1 MRHLEPPTYAR
12 VSKRVSSGAV
22 ARYYQGGRGSGP
34 ASQPR
39 EAAASEVAAVSGGS
53 TWTPKGDREGHYP
66 VVLGRL
72 YAALR
77 VGVMLHVHHSFW
89 RVGSPYNEE
98 MQTMETLT
106 LTLHKTKDTKNKV
119 VYGTK
124 DGEVIQ
130 SVYID
135 KDALGDV
142 PPATLQVV
150 ISAQ

>member
-1 MRHLEPPTYAR
+1 M
-12 VSKRVSSGAV
+12 
-22 ARYYQGGRGSGP
+22 
-34 ASQPR
+34 
-39 EAAASEVAAVSGGS
+39 
-53 TWTPKGDREGHYP
+53 
-66 VVLGRL
+66 

-77 VGVMLHVHHSFW
+77 VGVMLYVHHSFW
-89 RVGSPYNEE
+89 RVGPHYNEE
-98 MQTMETLT
+98 LKPMEKLT

-142 PPATLQVV
+142 PPDTLQVV